1 MKKSHRKDVIIARVI
16 FALICLLLIAAIAA
30 ALVHIRE
37 RFVRNHK
44 NTQETQTESQISE
57 NVNPALP
64 PVTENPGTEQSEE
77 EEFVQLLWTSTT
89 VNLRSEPSTDSE
101 VLTVLAEGARLELLG
116 EEEGWVKVSFAGQ
129 EGYVSTDYVTDTEPQ
144 EQEENQ

>member
-30 ALVHIRE
+30 AVVHIRE
-37 RFVRNHK
+37 RIVRNHK

>member
-37 RFVRNHK
+37 RIVRNHK